1 MSSLPIKPVALDRP
15 PGTGT
20 GTAGLGARC
29 KPRLLPSCG
38 ASNPA
43 SVAALLSGR
52 GLGFQAGLAEFV
64 LLSRLK
70 ARNQRDER
78 AEIMACAERIVF
90 VTCKNW
96 FAEPDRDAVQ
106 RVTPL

>member
-1 MSSLPIKPVALDRP
+1 M
-15 PGTGT
+15 
-20 GTAGLGARC
+20 
-29 KPRLLPSCG
+29 PSCV

-52 GLGFQAGLAEFV
+52 DLGFQAGLAEFV
-64 LLSRLK
+64 LLNRLK
-70 ARNQRDER
+70 ARNQRDES
-78 AEIMACAERIVF
+78 AEIMARAERIVF

-106 RVTPL
+106 RLTPL